1 MADTNETAEVNGAEV
16 GQQDERLYGAGA
28 WNTVQAHTGVSSSNP
43 GPKNADVLRLAP
55 NSDCPPAT
63 DHGSVGTLWH
73 SFELTHRRVQ
83 KGGWTHQVTERE
95 VPLSKEIAGVNMRI
109 VGGAFREAHWHSA
122 DEWAYMLSGKARITL
137 FGADG
142 SMFVDDVQEG
152 DLWNFPAGLPHSIQG
167 LEEDG
172 CEFLLVF
179 NQGSFSEESTFLLSD
194 WLKHTPLDILRK
206 NLRLNNEALAKLPKA
221 DPLYIFDSER
231 PKNTLEQDRAEVAL
245 RAPLP
250 KMSFTFKASTMTPT
264 YENDHGTVKIVDSRN
279 FAASSKIAAGIVRVK
294 PGGLREMHWHPN
306 VSEWQYWIQGR
317 GRMTVFNAEENA
329 RTVDFNANDVG
340 FVPAMAGHYI
350 ENTGTEDL
358 VFLEMFA
365 APEYQEVSLN
375 NWLRSLPVQ
384 VAAAHTGLSAEE
396 ITSIPMKAQHLL
408 G

>member
-1 MADTNETAEVNGAEV
+1 MADNNEV
-16 GQQDERLYGAGA
+16 GRVVLYQTDLPDERLYGVSA
-28 WNTVQAHTGVSSSNP
+28 WNTVQAKDSVSSSNP
-43 GPKNADVLRLAP
+43 GPRNAGLIRLSP
-55 NSDCPPAT
+55 NSDSPPAT

-73 SFELTHRRVQ
+73 SFESTHRRVQ

-109 VGGAFREAHWHSA
+109 VGGAFREAHWHLA
-122 DEWAYMLSGKARITL
+122 DEWAYMLTGKARITL

-142 SMFVDDVQEG
+142 SMFVDDVQAG

-179 NQGSFSEESTFLLSD
+179 NQGSFSEGSTFLLSD
-194 WLKHTPLDILRK
+194 WLKHTPPDVLQK
-206 NLRLNNEALAKLPKA
+206 NLRLNPKALAKLPKA
-221 DPLYIFDSER
+221 DPLYIFDSDR
-231 PKNTLEQDRAEVAL
+231 PTNTLEQDRAEVAL
-245 RAPLP
+245 RAPVSKLNY
-250 KMSFTFKASTMTPT
+250 SFKASTMPPT
-264 YENDHGTVKIVDSRN
+264 YENEHGSVKIVDSHN
-279 FAASSKIAAGIVRVK
+279 FAASSRIAAGIVRVK

-306 VSEWQYWIQGR
+306 VSEWQYWIQGS

-340 FVPAMAGHYI
+340 FVPAMAGHYV
-350 ENTGTEDL
+350 ENTGTQEL
-358 VFLEMFA
+358 IFLEMFA
-365 APEYQEVSLN
+365 APEFQEVSLN

-396 ITSIPMKAQHLL
+396 IACIPAKAEHLL

>member
-1 MADTNETAEVNGAEV
+1 MSDDNEASQAGHAQAELHE
-16 GQQDERLYGAGA
+16 ERLYGTGA
-28 WNTVQAHTGVSSSNP
+28 WNTVQAHDGISNSNP
-43 GPKNADVLRLAP
+43 GPKNAGVMRLSP
-55 NSDCPPAT
+55 NSDSPPAT

-95 VPLSKEIAGVNMRI
+95 MPLSKAIAGVNMRL
-109 VGGAFREAHWHSA
+109 VGGAFREAHWHLA
-122 DEWAYMLSGKARITL
+122 DEWAYMLTGKARITL
-137 FGADG
+137 FSADG
-142 SMFVDDVQEG
+142 SMFVDDVQAG

-194 WLKHTPLDILRK
+194 WLKHTPPDILRK
-206 NLRLNNEALAKLPKA
+206 NLRLNPEALAKLPKG
-221 DPLYIFDSER
+221 DPLYIFDSAR
-231 PKNTLEQDRAEVAL
+231 PINTLEQDRAEVAL
-245 RAPLP
+245 RAPAAKL
-250 KMSFTFKASTMTPT
+250 SYTFKASTMPAT
-264 YENDHGTVKIVDSRN
+264 YENQHGSVRIVDSRN
-279 FAASSKIAAGIVRVK
+279 FAASSKIAAGIVHVK

-306 VSEWQYWIQGR
+306 VSEWQYWIQGC

-350 ENTGTEDL
+350 ENTGEEEL
-358 VFLEMFA
+358 IFLELFA
-365 APEYQEVSLN
+365 ASEFQEVSLN
-375 NWLRSLPVQ
+375 SWLRSLPVQ
-384 VAAAHTGLSAEE
+384 VAAAHTGLSGEDLACIPAKAE
-396 ITSIPMKAQHLL
+396 HLL